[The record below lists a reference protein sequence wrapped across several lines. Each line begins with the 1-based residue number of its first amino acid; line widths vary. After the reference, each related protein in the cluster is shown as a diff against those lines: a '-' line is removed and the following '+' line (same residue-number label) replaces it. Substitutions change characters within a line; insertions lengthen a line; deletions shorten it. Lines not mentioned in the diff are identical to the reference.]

1 MQNLN
6 QFKEKNRDIVTKVE
20 RGSDGGS
27 VIYYGMVLVACL
39 VTGTLTYSLIHKGM
53 SGSPLYK
60 DWLAFAAFLP
70 TLLLEGSAIGL
81 MYGRQHWFRSK
92 EQRNLAY
99 RSAWVI
105 WGILILNAVTEFI
118 MGFDGYEAIPGMLKI
133 YTRYVL
139 PLCIVGVGVLW
150 KELYDK
156 KPESQQRA
164 EVLEANAE
172 FQAGLLDVQRQ
183 QNNIIINQFR
193 EALNSPEVIAA
204 QNDLFKKAAIDHA
217 RGIAGF
223 VDTRKDDK
231 KLLDEGRSNYQRG
244 EVLDYTDRPKA

>member
-6 QFKEKNRDIVTKVE
+6 QFKQKNREIVAKVE
-20 RGSDGGS
+20 KGSDGGS
-27 VIYYGMVLVACL
+27 FIYYGMVLVACL
-39 VTGTLTYSLIHKGM
+39 VTGTLTYSLIQKGM
-53 SGSPLYK
+53 SGSPLYQ

-70 TLLLEGSAIGL
+70 TILLEGSAVGL

-92 EQRNLAY
+92 EQRSLAY
-99 RSAWVI
+99 GAAWVI
-105 WGILILNAVTEFI
+105 WALLILNAITEFI
-118 MGFDGYEAIPGMLKI
+118 MGYDGYQAIPGLLKI

-150 KELYDK
+150 KELYDR

-172 FQAGLLDVQRQ
+172 FQAGLLDVQKQ
-183 QNNIIINQFR
+183 HNSIIIEQFR
-193 EALNSPEVIAA
+193 EALNSPQVIAA
-204 QNDLFKKAAIDHA
+204 QKDLFEKAAIDHA

-223 VDTRKDDK
+223 VDNRSDDK
-231 KLLDEGRSNYQRG
+231 KLLDEGRSSYRKG